1 MAKKLTKID
10 QQRIDFLNNI
20 DFSDWKKNHDNIHDW
35 YGWDYTKI
43 FNRYHDVTFDYYTR
57 KSDDEFVKKWWFAM
71 IHTNLQ
77 RDVNLHEYPV
87 TSQKANFAI
96 NWDSAA
102 HKIIGE
108 AKNKM
113 HWMFIDLK
121 DLKR

>member
-20 DFSDWKKNHDNIHDW
+20 DFSDWKKVKDNIH
-35 YGWDYTKI
+35 YIYSGDYSKI
-43 FNRYHDVTFDYYTR
+43 FGRYHDVMLDYYTR
-57 KSDDEFVKKWWFAM
+57 KNDEEFVKKWWLTM
-71 IHTNLQ
+71 IHENLQ
-77 RDVNLHEYPV
+77 RDVNLHEYQV

-102 HKIIGE
+102 YKIIEE

-113 HWMFIDLK
+113 HWVFIE
-121 DLKR
+121 LKR